1 MIDSPRL
8 AREESRAGASP
19 GRLLPAALPWHQHSV
34 TSQVMEPP
42 CPPPSESPISC
53 LQQAAA
59 ISTGPDW
66 TWAGERR
73 TL

>member
-1 MIDSPRL
+1 MLTSLEMIDSPRL

-42 CPPPSESPISC
+42 CPLPPRVTHLLSPASC
-53 LQQAAA
+53 RNQHR
-59 ISTGPDW
+59 P
-66 TWAGERR
+66 
-73 TL
+73 